1 MPMLCLNV
9 PKKIT
14 SLVSVWG
21 SMLLILIAVILCF
34 QPMFTLTVDTKVI
47 DDMEEMLDEMTD
59 GDMEVNPFADID
71 LDEELVIDVSVID
84 LASGVSLL
92 TQLLSSIGS
101 EDPEAAAKLEEMLES
116 DEGQKTIMMAT
127 AIAVTMMNA
136 INVETLEEDI
146 GGIEDAVD
154 EGRDEI
160 EDIKGGVTSEDEYE
174 DVKTEVDSAVGEME
188 EDVKNAAGKLADN
201 IFMMILKM
209 LVILIALL
217 VVLLFTVIIPIRV
230 CFAALLALIAAL
242 VNVKA
247 PDVASPKVVKRLPNM
262 LSMPLTLILFSCLVP
277 QLGIG
282 AGAMGILIVC
292 FVSVLLAVVL
302 SRLHS
307 YTPAQMKY
315 ANVLQGVSLVGLAGY
330 LVFFFNVIKV
340 GAFNSFVDG
349 KLAKHLMNIIEA
361 ELEKKT
367 VSDAAMTGYVT
378 DVAMILV
385 AVIFVLVSTG
395 YLKSCLRRLSFAI
408 SVKEGKSSIKDII
421 LPRAILM
428 LPIYILPKMIMDS
441 NNYFEDVTASEGTAS
456 LLVLSE
462 EQSAALDGVLA
473 GIIIVLVAEI
483 AMIVLKAALC
493 SDVSAEDKGLV
504 MSGAATAE
512 VAAPAEVAPAEDVAA
527 MAEANAE
534 DAPAEEA
541 PAEEAPAEEA
551 PAEEAPAEE
560 APAEEAPAEE
570 SEQ

>member
-541 PAEEAPAEEA
+541 PAEEV
-551 PAEEAPAEE
+551 PAEE